1 MYIYVCVWVHVCCAY
16 VQFMWVPCMNGE
28 NGGLVTRISRIIQA
42 SSSVSVSS
50 IEFFLQTDK
59 HHVVQPAAY
68 PSFCIQDPFS
78 CSFTYHHVSMST
90 CVCAFV
96 FTRWMYT
103 SVLCICWEVNS
114 CSLRIVLQSILPTK
128 PCVGACTLMPLFSLI
143 ALNQKITVSHKF
155 TTAEGCF
162 HYPRPGNS
170 MKSSCW
176 Y

>member
-1 MYIYVCVWVHVCCAY
+1 
-16 VQFMWVPCMNGE
+16 MNGE

-103 SVLCICWEVNS
+103 SVLCIC
-114 CSLRIVLQSILPTK
+114 SLRSQLLQFAHCLAVDPTHKTLRWRLHIDAAVFSYCLK
-128 PCVGACTLMPLFSLI
+128 PKNHSQPQIHHS
-143 ALNQKITVSHKF
+143 
-155 TTAEGCF
+155 
-162 HYPRPGNS
+162 
-170 MKSSCW
+170 
-176 Y
+176 